1 MTPAADSINS
11 AKTIRLNVGSRRE
24 VGISSAWAKTKP
36 VWAAVLLGA
45 TVAEAAGYVTYV
57 AITEPRNPKDRR
69 SNCVEEAHFSNRHSG
84 AVQPNRRRS
93 SAPAPGDQS
102 TLINAAA
109 APRTEQG
116 RLQARY
122 LGLADSR
129 GKRVSTICNTDLR
142 FRGAIIQ
149 DDGEPVYVWR
159 DSAEDNDSEDLLELV
174 IHSTQVDEITR
185 KTLEVAFQ
193 RSHGNASDDVLAML
207 QYNPD
212 SQPADKEVEEEED
225 EYGLK
230 ADDPDARAAQM
241 RPLVVS
247 NSNAAAQSKKPSPA
261 PAQPEPATVVLE
273 EPAVTAT
280 ADLYLYDAETQMFK
294 KQDTAVGVVVK
305 ETGIFLYW
313 LSIASAD
320 KRWVSQRV
328 DVDMNMNFS
337 NDQLSAVWNFFQPIP
352 ASSTKSKN
360 SENSFNTYSWL
371 LRFPSQDAYDDFQTA
386 FAKLMWETLHEEKW
400 SAAKT

>member
-45 TVAEAAGYVTYV
+45 TVAEAAGQSDYPCLQIFHSQ
-57 AITEPRNPKDRR
+57 ASFNP
-69 SNCVEEAHFSNRHSG
+69 
-84 AVQPNRRRS
+84 S
-93 SAPAPGDQS
+93 S
-102 TLINAAA
+102 